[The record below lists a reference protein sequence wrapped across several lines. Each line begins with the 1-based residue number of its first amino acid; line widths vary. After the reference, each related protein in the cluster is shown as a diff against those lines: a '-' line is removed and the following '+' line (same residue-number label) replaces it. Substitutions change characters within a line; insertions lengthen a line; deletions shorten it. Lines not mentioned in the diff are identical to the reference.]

1 MNEQKPGPEWVWVV
15 FEKSGM
21 DENLYALE
29 DEKSGVKFIPVFQE
43 KEDGV
48 VVQAGF
54 KKIAGAKYEVEAM
67 RIELV
72 AETARKNKMD
82 IYILDGEGLVM
93 ERLTPM
99 SDA

>member
-1 MNEQKPGPEWVWVV
+1 M
-15 FEKSGM
+15 
-21 DENLYALE
+21 
-29 DEKSGVKFIPVFQE
+29 
-43 KEDGV
+43 

-54 KKIAGAKYEVEAM
+54 KKISGAKYEVEAM